1 MNFEIN
7 STNPVVKAVVSG
19 TAPRPAQLAAAR
31 GILPL
36 PQSDLLKILVALSQN
51 NDAELA
57 ENAQN
62 TLAAQDL
69 NSLENAI
76 KLNLEFGIKMVP

>member
-1 MNFEIN
+1 MDFEIN

-19 TAPRPAQLAAAR
+19 TAPRPAQLAAR